1 MLPEKKEV
9 TEKGNGKMKRKTW
22 ILGSIGGFLLFLLI
36 RDAFRLVRLG
46 CYLVLYPLLGA
57 ALAVVMSLL
66 VVWLLWR

>member
-1 MLPEKKEV
+1 
-9 TEKGNGKMKRKTW
+9 MKRKTW

-57 ALAVVMSLL
+57 ALAVVMSQAGEK
-66 VVWLLWR
+66 RCRKGTDGAHHGYE